1 MMRSLKMMND
11 PVSRDLNF
19 RAQCLS
25 LLMKRYGN
33 TGVSNKS
40 IYECANELIEKGNKI
55 THGLISYYETYFN
68 ERQEGS

>member
-1 MMRSLKMMND
+1 MMND

-25 LLMKRYGN
+25 LLMKRFGN
-33 TGVSNKS
+33 TGVSNQS
-40 IYECANELIEKGNKI
+40 IYECANEWIEKGNKI
-55 THGLISYYETYFN
+55 THGLVSYYETYFN